1 MTASMR
7 WVYILVLVQIVVE
20 VVERLVALVPVEVYG
35 VGLGCVGGF
44 KRAGHQRHELTED
57 ADAAVPEG
65 PLGEPSGRRPG
76 AVRRVVRLHDVRQL
90 ERVVVTAGYEQ
101 LAAQDCHA
109 ASDVD
114 LKNSKSNQLAGIF
127 IFVYQCVGK
136 FPFLQ
141 YF

>member
-35 VGLGCVGGF
+35 VGLGCVSGF
-44 KRAGHQRHELTED
+44 KRAGHQRHELAED
-57 ADAAVPEG
+57 ADAAMPEG
-65 PLGEPSGRRPG
+65 PLGEPSSHRPG
-76 AVRRVVRLHDVRQL
+76 TVHRIIRLHDIRQL
-90 ERVVVTAGYEQ
+90 ERVVVTTGYEQ
-101 LAAQDCHA
+101 LTAQDCHA
-109 ASDVD
+109 ASNVN
-114 LKNSKSNQLAGIF
+114 LKNLKSNQLAGNS
-127 IFVYQCVGK
+127 IFVCQCVGK